1 MTSQQMIEIFNIFPN
16 CFEIASIWNGVL
28 RYWGW
33 LIIKLITSIT
43 GFFEES
49 MEKIYSLNGFFN
61 SATVNNFIN
70 NDKFKPLIFCA
81 LTASIIY
88 IGYKLIIDR
97 EFKGERLVQNILLS
111 TSIILVLPAL
121 MIELN
126 HFTNSAIKELNNNYE
141 TTNAQKLVLSNLSDL
156 RYLQAVNF
164 ELPNKD
170 DLSKDE
176 GYEKKLNKLDSKQ
189 LFKIDI
195 NQEIEKSFGEKEIF
209 KNKLDIDENSKETVV
224 KLDSGFLG
232 IGKEQYY
239 RFNYSFIGIAIPL
252 LCTVLTYILTS
263 LKVVR
268 LVFELGLVKILAIF
282 YAFGDIAN
290 GRKIRE
296 ILQHLLSTFVI
307 IFATALL
314 LHLYSGFIAWIDSQ
328 SLNLYVKLMFI
339 IGSSWAVIDGPNI
352 LERIFGIDSGVKS
365 GWGVFM
371 SIKEGASALNS
382 MAKGASNLGKGIG
395 KALSSDMAKTV
406 GEKALAGATA
416 GAKFGADAGSKGL
429 ASVAGGLAGLAK
441 GVPLE
446 EEGNSTNKDTKNKSG
461 DNIHS
466 AESSPLNKQSDIDS
480 ETPNNSNI
488 GGTYGEKSSLD
499 ENNTLENQSNIED
512 RTSSDSQVESLEKQS
527 IDGNV
532 KDNKQIDSLEN
543 QSSIV
548 NENTKPSTLDDND
561 LGSSNENMNKSINSE
576 ESISNTQS
584 ENLESQSSNS
594 NSNINDSIENSN
606 DNKLNDTPNLENE
619 EPKHYGEVLDNKIKE
634 GKEAFSEGKEKLIK
648 GFNERKSSIKKS
660 RENAHEN
667 IKTKT
672 NDFLNNTNT
681 GKTFK
686 RHYNLGA
693 NTNIALKNK
702 LNKKGKK

>member
-1 MTSQQMIEIFNIFPN
+1 MTSQQMIEIFNTFPN

-28 RYWGW
+28 RYCGW

-49 MEKIYSLNGFFN
+49 MQKIYSLNGFFN
-61 SATVNNFIN
+61 SNTVNSFI
-70 NDKFKPLIFCA
+70 DKFKPLIFCA

-97 EFKGERLVQNILLS
+97 EFKGERLIQNILLS

-121 MIELN
+121 MVELN
-126 HFTNSAIKELNNNYE
+126 NFTSSAIKELNNNYE

-156 RYLQAVNF
+156 RYLQAINF

-170 DLSKDE
+170 DSSKDE

-195 NQEIEKSFGEKEIF
+195 NQEIKKSYGEKEIF

-268 LVFELGLVKILAIF
+268 LVFELGIVKILAIF

-314 LHLYSGFIAWIDSQ
+314 LHLYSGFIAWIDTK

-382 MAKGASNLGKGIG
+382 LAKGASNLGKGIG
-395 KALSSDMAKTV
+395 KALNSDTAKTV

-429 ASVAGGLAGLAK
+429 ASIAGGLAGLAK

-446 EEGNSTNKDTKNKSG
+446 EEGNNINKDTQNKSG
-461 DNIHS
+461 DNIP
-466 AESSPLNKQSDIDS
+466 SSEGKTLDKQSDTDS
-480 ETPNNSNI
+480 ETPSNGNI
-488 GGTYGEKSSLD
+488 GNSYGEKSSLD
-499 ENNTLENQSNIED
+499 PNDPLENQCNTGDKVSNN
-512 RTSSDSQVESLEKQS
+512 SQV
-527 IDGNV
+527 
-532 KDNKQIDSLEN
+532 DSLEN
-543 QSSIV
+543 QSSML
-548 NENTKPSTLDDND
+548 NENPNPSTLNDND
-561 LGSSNENMNKSINSE
+561 LGASNENINKSINSD

-584 ENLESQSSNS
+584 ENLESKSYNS
-594 NSNINDSIENSN
+594 NSDMNDSIEKSN

-619 EPKHYGEVLDNKIKE
+619 EPKHYGDILDNKIKE

-648 GFNERKSSIKKS
+648 GFNEEKSSIKKS
-660 RENAHEN
+660 MKNAPKN
-667 IKTKT
+667 IKNKT

>member
-1 MTSQQMIEIFNIFPN
+1 MTAQQMIEIFNTFPN
-16 CFEIASIWNGVL
+16 CFEIASMWNAVL
-28 RYWGW
+28 RYCGW
-33 LIIKLITSIT
+33 RAIQLLTSIT

-61 SATVNNFIN
+61 SNTVNNFI
-70 NDKFKPLIFCA
+70 DHFKPLIFCA

-88 IGYKLIIDR
+88 IGYKLIVDR
-97 EFKGERLVQNILLS
+97 EFKGERIIQNILLS

-121 MIELN
+121 MVELN
-126 HFTNSAIKELNNNYE
+126 NFTSSAIKELNNNYE

-156 RYLQAVNF
+156 RYLQAINF
-164 ELPNKD
+164 KLPNKD
-170 DLSKDE
+170 DSSKDE
-176 GYEKKLNKLDSKQ
+176 GYEKKLNKIDSKQ

-195 NQEIEKSFGEKEIF
+195 NQEIEKSYGEKEIF

-268 LVFELGLVKILAIF
+268 LVFELGLVKILSIF

-314 LHLYSGFIAWIDSQ
+314 LHLYSGFIAWIDTK

-382 MAKGASNLGKGIG
+382 LAKGASNLGKGIG
-395 KALSSDMAKTV
+395 KALNSDTAKTV

-446 EEGNSTNKDTKNKSG
+446 EEGTNINKDTKNKSG
-461 DNIHS
+461 DNIP
-466 AESSPLNKQSDIDS
+466 SSENSTLDKQSDIS
-480 ETPNNSNI
+480 NETSS
-488 GGTYGEKSSLD
+488 EKSSLD
-499 ENNTLENQSNIED
+499 SNDPLENQCNTGDKVSNN
-512 RTSSDSQVESLEKQS
+512 SQV
-527 IDGNV
+527 
-532 KDNKQIDSLEN
+532 DSLEN
-543 QSSIV
+543 QSSML
-548 NENTKPSTLDDND
+548 NENPNPSTLNDND
-561 LGSSNENMNKSINSE
+561 LGASNENINKAINSD

-584 ENLESQSSNS
+584 ENLESQSYNS
-594 NSNINDSIENSN
+594 NSDMNDSIEKSN

-619 EPKHYGEVLDNKIKE
+619 EPKHYGDILDNKIKE

-648 GFNERKSSIKKS
+648 GFNEEKSSIKKS
-660 RENAHEN
+660 MKNAPEN
-667 IKTKT
+667 IKNKT

>member
-1 MTSQQMIEIFNIFPN
+1 MTSQQMIEIFNTFPN

-49 MEKIYSLNGFFN
+49 MQKIYSLNGFFN
-61 SATVNNFIN
+61 SNTVNSFI
-70 NDKFKPLIFCA
+70 DKFKPLIFCA

-97 EFKGERLVQNILLS
+97 EFKGERLIQNILLS

-121 MIELN
+121 MVELN
-126 HFTNSAIKELNNNYE
+126 NFTSSAIKELNNNYE

-156 RYLQAVNF
+156 RYLQAINF

-170 DLSKDE
+170 DSSKDE

-195 NQEIEKSFGEKEIF
+195 NQEIKKSYGEKEIF

-314 LHLYSGFIAWIDSQ
+314 LHLYSGFIAWIDTK

-382 MAKGASNLGKGIG
+382 LAKGASNLGKGIG
-395 KALSSDMAKTV
+395 KALSSDTAKTV

-446 EEGNSTNKDTKNKSG
+446 EEGNNINKDTQNKSG
-461 DNIHS
+461 DNIP
-466 AESSPLNKQSDIDS
+466 SSENSTLDKQSDINN
-480 ETPNNSNI
+480 ETSSNGNMDNS
-488 GGTYGEKSSLD
+488 YGEKSSLD
-499 ENNTLENQSNIED
+499 STDPLENQCNTGDKVSNN
-512 RTSSDSQVESLEKQS
+512 S
-527 IDGNV
+527 
-532 KDNKQIDSLEN
+532 QIDSLEN
-543 QSSIV
+543 QSSML
-548 NENTKPSTLDDND
+548 NENTNPSTLNDND
-561 LGSSNENMNKSINSE
+561 LGSSNENINKSINSD
-576 ESISNTQS
+576 ESISNTKS
-584 ENLESQSSNS
+584 ENLESQSYNS
-594 NSNINDSIENSN
+594 NSDINDSIEKSN

-619 EPKHYGEVLDNKIKE
+619 EPKHYGDILDNKIKE

-648 GFNERKSSIKKS
+648 GFNEGKSSIKKS
-660 RENAHEN
+660 MENAPEN
-667 IKTKT
+667 IKNKT

>member
-1 MTSQQMIEIFNIFPN
+1 MTSQQMIEIFNAFPN

-33 LIIKLITSIT
+33 IVIKFITSIT

-61 SATVNNFIN
+61 SATINNFI
-70 NDKFKPLIFCA
+70 DKFKPLIFCA
-81 LTASIIY
+81 LTASIVY
-88 IGYKLIIDR
+88 VGYKLIIDR
-97 EFKGERLVQNILLS
+97 EFKGERIIQNILLS

-121 MIELN
+121 MVELN
-126 HFTNSAIKELNNNYE
+126 NFTHSAIKELNNNYE

-156 RYLQAVNF
+156 RYLQSLNF
-164 ELPNKD
+164 ETPNTEKD
-170 DLSKDE
+170 
-176 GYEKKLNKLDSKQ
+176 YEKKLNNLDSKQ

-195 NQEIEKSFGEKEIF
+195 NQEIESSFGEKEIF

-239 RFNYSFIGIAIPL
+239 RFNYNFIGIAIPL
-252 LCTVLTYILTS
+252 LCTVLTYVLTS

-268 LVFELGLVKILAIF
+268 LVFELGVVKILAIF

-314 LHLYSGFIAWIDSQ
+314 LNLYSGFIAWIDAK

-339 IGSSWAVIDGPNI
+339 IGSSWAVIDGTNI
-352 LERIFGIDSGVKS
+352 LERIFGIDVGVKS

-371 SIKEGASALNS
+371 SIKEGVSALNNI
-382 MAKGASNLGKGIG
+382 AKGASSLGKGIG
-395 KALSSDMAKTV
+395 KALSSDTAKTV

-416 GAKFGADAGSKGL
+416 GAKFGADTGSQGL
-429 ASVAGGLAGLAK
+429 ASIVGGLAGMAK

-446 EEGNSTNKDTKNKSG
+446 DEGTNLNKDIKNKSG
-461 DNIHS
+461 DNIP
-466 AESSPLNKQSDIDS
+466 SSENNSLDKQSDIS
-480 ETPNNSNI
+480 NETSSNGNI
-488 GGTYGEKSSLD
+488 GDSYGEKSSLD
-499 ENNTLENQSNIED
+499 SNNTLENQSNIVD
-512 RTSSDSQVESLEKQS
+512 KASSNSQVE
-527 IDGNV
+527 
-532 KDNKQIDSLEN
+532 SLEN

-548 NENTKPSTLDDND
+548 NGNTNHSTLNNGE
-561 LGSSNENMNKSINSE
+561 LESSNESINKSINSDE
-576 ESISNTQS
+576 NISNTQS
-584 ENLESQSSNS
+584 ESLENQSSNGS
-594 NSNINDSIENSN
+594 SNISDSIEKSN
-606 DNKLNDTPNLENE
+606 DNKLNDAPNLENE
-619 EPKHYGEVLDNKIKE
+619 EPKHYGEILDNRIKDS
-634 GKEAFSEGKEKLIK
+634 KEKLSEGKEKLIK
-648 GFNERKSSIKKS
+648 GFNEGKSSIKKS
-660 RENAHEN
+660 MENAPEN
-667 IKTKT
+667 IKGKT
-672 NDFLNNTNT
+672 NNFLNNTNT

-702 LNKKGKK
+702 LNKKGRK

>member
-1 MTSQQMIEIFNIFPN
+1 MTAQKMIEIFNTFPN
-16 CFEIASIWNGVL
+16 CFEIASMWNAVL
-28 RYWGW
+28 RYCGW
-33 LIIKLITSIT
+33 RAIQFLTSIT

-49 MEKIYSLNGFFN
+49 MQKIYSLNGFFN
-61 SATVNNFIN
+61 STTVNNFIN

-97 EFKGERLVQNILLS
+97 EFKGERLIQNILLS

-121 MIELN
+121 MVELN
-126 HFTNSAIKELNNNYE
+126 NFTSSAIKELNNNYE

-156 RYLQAVNF
+156 RYLQAINF

-170 DLSKDE
+170 DSSKDE
-176 GYEKKLNKLDSKQ
+176 GYEKKLNKIDSKQ

-296 ILQHLLSTFVI
+296 ILQHLLSTFII

-314 LHLYSGFIAWIDSQ
+314 LHLYSGFIAWIDTK

-382 MAKGASNLGKGIG
+382 LAKGASNLGQGIG
-395 KALSSDMAKTV
+395 KALSSDTAKTV
-406 GEKALAGATA
+406 GEKTLAGATA
-416 GAKFGADAGSKGL
+416 GVGGISGMLKGT
-429 ASVAGGLAGLAK
+429 
-441 GVPLE
+441 PLE
-446 EEGNSTNKDTKNKSG
+446 EEGSNINKDTQNKSG
-461 DNIHS
+461 DNIP
-466 AESSPLNKQSDIDS
+466 SSEGKTLDKQSDIDS

-488 GGTYGEKSSLD
+488 VDSYGEKSSLD

-512 RTSSDSQVESLEKQS
+512 KTSNDSQVESLEKQS
-527 IDGNV
+527 IDSNV
-532 KDNKQIDSLEN
+532 KDNSQIDSLEN
-543 QSSIV
+543 QSSMV
-548 NENTKPSTLDDND
+548 NKNTNPATLNDND
-561 LGSSNENMNKSINSE
+561 LGASNENINKSINSD

-584 ENLESQSSNS
+584 ENLESQSYNS
-594 NSNINDSIENSN
+594 NSDINDSIEKSN

-619 EPKHYGEVLDNKIKE
+619 EPKHYGDILDNKIKE
-634 GKEAFSEGKEKLIK
+634 GKENLIK
-648 GFNERKSSIKKS
+648 GFNEGKSSIKKS
-660 RENAHEN
+660 MENAPEN
-667 IKTKT
+667 IKNKT